1 MRSGSTLLLSVPP
14 VHAHT
19 RQMAAMCAA
28 AIVVILLVFSETAAS
43 MVGIWRSSETF
54 SHGFFIAPIAL
65 WLVWR
70 KRDALSRVEVRPYWP
85 ALLLLGGAGFLWMFG
100 ELADANVVK
109 HFALVFMIQVTVVV
123 VLGLDMTRAL
133 AFPLLFL
140 LFAVP
145 FGEAFVPKLMDW
157 TADFT
162 VLALKLTGV
171 PVYREGNSF
180 VIPSGQWSVVEA
192 CSGIRY
198 LIASLMAGTLYAY
211 LMYRSTSR
219 RVLFIVAALLVPIVA
234 NWLRAYAIVMLGH
247 LSANEL
253 ATGVDHLIYG
263 WVFFGI
269 VLFMMFWVGARWRED
284 FDAPTVEPGTV
295 AVEVGDRK
303 RVALAALAAV
313 AIAAPWS
320 PVSAYLQSAD
330 AGRQWA
336 LAPIEG
342 TAGWQAVARQSGDG
356 WRPNFT
362 GSRAELHQTFEKGN
376 DRVVVSIYY
385 YGAQAQGRELVNS
398 TNVLVTTKDPLW
410 HEVGR
415 GQIKLAGNESGVQA
429 QVATL
434 AGKGGR
440 FDVAW
445 WYWVDGRTTTS
456 DSVAKL
462 LLAWSRLRL
471 RSDDSAAV
479 FLSTEPS
486 GRTDGPELLRRF
498 GGDMDRAIDHTLAT
512 AREAGR

>member
-1 MRSGSTLLLSVPP
+1 
-14 VHAHT
+14 
-19 RQMAAMCAA
+19 MAAVCAA
-28 AIVVILLVFSETAAS
+28 AIVIILLAFSETAES

-54 SHGFFIAPIAL
+54 SHGFFIVPIAL

-70 KRDALSRVEVRPYWP
+70 KRDELSRVGIRPYWP
-85 ALLLLGGAGFLWMFG
+85 GLPLVGGAGFLWMLG

-109 HFALVFMIQVTVVV
+109 HFALVFMLQGTVLVI
-123 VLGLDMTRAL
+123 LGLALTRAL

-171 PVYREGNSF
+171 PVYREGNNF
-180 VIPSGQWSVVEA
+180 VIPSGNWSVVEA

-198 LIASLMAGTLYAY
+198 LIASLMAGTLFAH

-219 RVLFIVAALLVPIVA
+219 RLMFITAALLVPILA

-269 VLFMMFWVGARWRED
+269 VLFVMFSVGARWRED
-284 FDAPTVEPGTV
+284 GDAPASESRTV
-295 AVEVGDRK
+295 AIEVGNWK
-303 RVALAALAAV
+303 HVALAALAAV
-313 AIAAPWS
+313 AVAVTWS
-320 PVSAYLQSAD
+320 PLSALLLAAD

-336 LAPIEG
+336 LAPIEA
-342 TAGWQAVARQSGDG
+342 TAGWQAVDTKSVDS
-356 WRPNFT
+356 WRPNFA
-362 GSRAELHQTFEKGN
+362 GSRAELHQTFERGG

-385 YGAQAQGRELVNS
+385 YGAQAQGRELINS

-410 HEVGR
+410 QEVGR
-415 GQIKLAGNESGVQA
+415 GQMRLDGNGSGVEA
-429 QVATL
+429 RTATL
-434 AGKGGR
+434 AGKAGR

-456 DSVAKL
+456 DSIAKI
-462 LLAWSRLRL
+462 LLAWSRLL
-471 RSDDSAAV
+471 LQSDDSAAV

-486 GRTDGPELLRRF
+486 GRADGLELLRRF
-498 GGDMDRAIDHTLAT
+498 GGDMGKSIDHALTT

>member
-1 MRSGSTLLLSVPP
+1 MRNGSTLILPVPP
-14 VHAHT
+14 VRAQARLT
-19 RQMAAMCAA
+19 AAICAA
-28 AIVVILLVFSETAAS
+28 AMVVILLAFSETAAS

-70 KRDALSRVEVRPYWP
+70 KRDELSRVGIRPYWP
-85 ALLLLGGAGFLWMFG
+85 GLLLVGGAGFLWMFG
-100 ELADANVVK
+100 ALADANVVM
-109 HFALVFMIQVTVVV
+109 HFALVLMIQSTALVI
-123 VLGLDMTRAL
+123 LGLAMTRAL

-198 LIASLMAGTLYAY
+198 LIASLMAGTLYAH
-211 LMYRSTSR
+211 LMYRSASR
-219 RVLFIVAALLVPIVA
+219 RLLFIVAALLVPIVA

-269 VLFMMFWVGARWRED
+269 VLFVMFWVGARWRED
-284 FDAPTVEPGTV
+284 GDAPVVEPSTAAV
-295 AVEVGDRK
+295 AVAGRGHV
-303 RVALAALAAV
+303 VSAALAAV
-313 AIAAPWS
+313 AVAVAWAPL
-320 PVSAYLQSAD
+320 SALLQAAD
-330 AGRQWA
+330 ADRQWA

-342 TAGWQAVARQSGDG
+342 VAGWRAVESQSVNG
-356 WRPNFT
+356 WRPNFA
-362 GSRAELHQTFEKGN
+362 GSRAELRQTFERGG

-385 YGAQAQGRELVNS
+385 YGAQTQGRELINS
-398 TNVLVTTKDPLW
+398 ANVLVTTKDPLW
-410 HEVGR
+410 QEVGR
-415 GQIKLAGNESGVQA
+415 GQMELGGSGSGVQA
-429 QVATL
+429 RTATL
-434 AGKGGR
+434 SGKAGR

-445 WYWVDGRTTTS
+445 WYWVDGRVTTS
-456 DSVAKL
+456 DTVAKI
-462 LLAWSRLRL
+462 LLAWSRLQL
-471 RSDDSAAV
+471 RSDDSAVV

-486 GRTDGPELLRRF
+486 GRAGGLELLRQF
-498 GGDMDRAIDHTLAT
+498 GGDMGKVIDHALAT